1 MAINMAAM
9 RSTSFS
15 PAMVALI
22 AAAVVSQS
30 DLTHSSLIKGR
41 DDSQGGAAAVVLS
54 LPTYLEGEIRS
65 FYGTEGFYGY
75 RVAGGSG
82 RQMKVGK
89 QNLYMY
95 VPHVKKVRGR
105 LTSVIFSYKN
115 KECL

>member
-1 MAINMAAM
+1 MSALGSA
-9 RSTSFS
+9 FYS
-15 PAMVALI
+15 PVMVALI
-22 AAAVVSQS
+22 MVVVSQS

-89 QNLYMY
+89 QNIEMY
-95 VPHVKKVRGR
+95 VPHVKQVRGR

>member
-1 MAINMAAM
+1 MAAM

-15 PAMVALI
+15 PAMVVLI
-22 AAAVVSQS
+22 LAVVSQS

-89 QNLYMY
+89 QNIEMF
-95 VPHVKKVRGR
+95 VPHVKQVRGR

>member
-1 MAINMAAM
+1 MAAM

-22 AAAVVSQS
+22 LAVVSQS
-30 DLTHSSLIKGR
+30 DLTHSLLIKGR
-41 DDSQGGAAAVVLS
+41 DDSQGGGAAVVLS

-89 QNLYMY
+89 QNIEMY
-95 VPHVKKVRGR
+95 VPHVKQVRGR
-105 LTSVIFSYKN
+105 LTSVISS
-115 KECL
+115 

>member
-1 MAINMAAM
+1 MSALGSA
-9 RSTSFS
+9 FYS
-15 PAMVALI
+15 PVMVALI
-22 AAAVVSQS
+22 VAAVVSQS
-30 DLTHSSLIKGR
+30 DLTHSLLIKGR

-89 QNLYMY
+89 QNIEMC
-95 VPHVKKVRGR
+95 HM
-105 LTSVIFSYKN
+105 
-115 KECL
+115 